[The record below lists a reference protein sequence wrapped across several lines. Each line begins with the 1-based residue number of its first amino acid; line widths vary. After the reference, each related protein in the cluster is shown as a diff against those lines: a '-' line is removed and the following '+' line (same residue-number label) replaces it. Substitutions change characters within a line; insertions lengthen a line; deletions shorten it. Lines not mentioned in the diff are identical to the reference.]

1 MKIILFLLT
10 MITSLVVRADL
21 LDRIHLEDTIRTRIE
36 DVFHLYDDKAK
47 VLIHFD
53 YKSFSGFLPGTNVE
67 SKTASPD
74 RIEPG
79 DITKLYVEIY
89 SELEQIP
96 PEAKTVVMHVIPFES
111 TKVSVEYKQLKPQ
124 FPKDVP
130 RAIDSQ
136 SLATIAQ
143 NSVSSLGK
151 VFGIVLFLSMIS
163 FLFYAIYSNYIKMK
177 EFKFQISALTQA
189 LTQALS
195 ESGMSGGSRHAPM
208 EQKSQTISVQTGED
222 KIFDK
227 FPKESLRELF
237 ADCYWTHE
245 DGYATWLW
253 KKISSE
259 QKSYLLESLPP
270 MKEYSLTFLQN
281 APQELSA
288 HDHPYYLNPSALSF
302 TSQEDL
308 SQLVK
313 ATPGLWRRVGPLR
326 QRNLTL
332 SLEEKLQAMSSLADV
347 ARPVSYPKSSLRELQ
362 LTQHW
367 GHLSEADENTL
378 YQNPNLIP
386 DEIKPTI
393 QSLVWLAQKDT
404 NYIKTTLEKYDARS
418 LASAWIGPREVL
430 EKLEKTL
437 PEKKVRLLQT
447 YKTKVPATR
456 DSEAY
461 QSLVKE
467 GLTKEGIAHAS

>member
-1 MKIILFLLT
+1 MKIIFFLLT
-10 MITSLVVRADL
+10 MLSCLAARADL

-67 SKTASPD
+67 SKMASPD

-89 SELEQIP
+89 SELDKIP
-96 PEAKTVVMHVIPFES
+96 PEAKTVVMHVIPFEA

-124 FPKDVP
+124 FPQGVP
-130 RAIDSQ
+130 HAIDSQ
-136 SLATIAQ
+136 SLAAIAQ

-151 VFGIVLFLSMIS
+151 VFGVVLFLTMIS

-177 EFKFQISALTQA
+177 EFKLQVGALTQA
-189 LTQALS
+189 LTQALA
-195 ESGMSGGSRHAPM
+195 ESGMGGGSRSMPQEA
-208 EQKSQTISVQTGED
+208 KAQTISVQTGEE
-222 KIFDK
+222 KIFEK
-227 FPKESLRELF
+227 FPKESLKEIF
-237 ADCYWTHE
+237 ADCYWAKA

-259 QKSYLLESLPP
+259 QKSLLLEGLPF
-270 MKEYSLTFLQN
+270 MKDYSLSFLQTS
-281 APQELSA
+281 PKEQTE
-288 HDHPYYLNPSALSF
+288 HDHPYYLNPSPLAL

-308 SQLVK
+308 SQMVK
-313 ATPGLWRRVGPLR
+313 ANPGLWRRLSPLR
-326 QRNLTL
+326 QKNLTL
-332 SLEEKLQAMSSLADV
+332 GLEEKIQAMSSPAD
-347 ARPVSYPKSSLRELQ
+347 ATKPVSYPKSTLRQ
-362 LTQHW
+362 LHTAQHW
-367 GHLSEADENTL
+367 GHLSEADENAL

-386 DEIKPTI
+386 DEMKPTI
-393 QSLVWLAQKDT
+393 QSLVWLAQKDVGF
-404 NYIKTTLEKYDARS
+404 IKTTLEKYDARS
-418 LASAWIGPREVL
+418 LASAWVGPTEVL

-447 YKTKVPATR
+447 YKSKIPATR
-456 DSEAY
+456 DSEVY

-467 GLTKEGIAHAS
+467 GLTKEGYSNVG